1 MTTLRCGD
9 RKAFFARLLLVALF
23 CLALH
28 CVLAYSQGARGA
40 EMFNLGD
47 VNRVRTFL
55 LAGLILGVTA
65 YVSFPRSEN
74 KKDRAE
80 NAASAAAPTAGSPV
94 PPAQPQPETAV
105 AEPAPAVPPTTSPA
119 APVAPD
125 PAPAAAPAEVH
136 AEPVPAETPAPTPA
150 APSAPDPAPVAA
162 SVEVQASSAPKPD
175 GMSADGSAK
184 AVGDMVAKMWKTA
197 RTLKHN
203 FIPNPKAD
211 NRYLSLVH
219 GAAMSGHAEA
229 QAKLGEYAFRR
240 GALVEAY
247 YWLTLSQLNGNP
259 EAEKR
264 MRDCRAQWIRS
275 GCSPE
280 YGNVY
285 EFFTER
291 QSSLGRAVLRLD
303 SGILV
308 DRAIARLKDMIA
320 EGEVAAVLVLEQRG
334 LSSQE
339 ETS

>member
-40 EMFNLGD
+40 GMFNLGD
-47 VNRVRTFL
+47 VNRVRTLL
-55 LAGLILGVTA
+55 LAGLILGVTG
-65 YVSFPRSEN
+65 YVSFPRPEGE
-74 KKDRAE
+74 KDRKD
-80 NAASAAAPTAGSPV
+80 NAAAAPAADSPV
-94 PPAQPQPETAV
+94 P
-105 AEPAPAVPPTTSPA
+105 AVPSTTSPA
-119 APVAPD
+119 VPVAQDPAPDVAPAEVHAAVPADSPAPTPVVSPAPTPAAPAAPD
-125 PAPAAAPAEVH
+125 PAPAAA
-136 AEPVPAETPAPTPA
+136 
-150 APSAPDPAPVAA
+150 SA
-162 SVEVQASSAPKPD
+162 EVQASAAPEPD
-175 GMSADGSAK
+175 GMSADGSAQ
-184 AVGDMVAKMWKTA
+184 AVSDMVAKMWKTA

-240 GALVEAY
+240 GALVETY

-259 EAEKR
+259 EAETR

-303 SGILV
+303 CGILV

-339 ETS
+339 GTS